1 MGKPLL
7 HMVTGIRTDTAI
19 PGNATLQ
26 PVKTGTS
33 TSTSMGMGMG
43 MGMGTVKLM
52 LAVWRRFQLQF

>member
-33 TSTSMGMGMG
+33 TGTGMGMG
-43 MGMGTVKLM
+43 MGAVKLM